1 MQSFNFYTIL
11 FVSIIMGLS
20 GCAIEDDFGRFHTP
34 HMKERAADIVG
45 SIQEHTGIFAREAAY
60 HIPLSDEEHTL
71 RQTYK
76 HFSKPFLASPKFTYP
91 LKHQT
96 FPKHKS
102 GLSFQDDFIHKIRAD
117 RLWISRFDRAIGK
130 VISHDM
136 QRYDVI
142 ASSYEVTDNDSR
154 YIRVRIRENR
164 GVVMRVLHL
173 LDRRISDYDQAIGY
187 ARLQY
192 PERELTM
199 LGGAMDKLRTQVALL
214 KGKYESYV
222 YQRATNSEFKDYKA
236 GAY

>member
-1 MQSFNFYTIL
+1 MQSFSFYTIFL
-11 FVSIIMGLS
+11 LSTILGLS

-34 HMKERAADIVG
+34 HMKERAADVVG
-45 SIQEHTGIFAREAAY
+45 SIQEHTGLFSKDAAY
-60 HIPLSDEEHTL
+60 HIPLSNEEHTL

-76 HFSKPFLASPKFTYP
+76 HFSKPFLANPRLRRP
-91 LKHQT
+91 LDHQT
-96 FPKHKS
+96 FPKHGS
-102 GLSFQDDFIHKIRAD
+102 GLSFREDFNHKIRAD
-117 RLWISRFDRAIGK
+117 RLWISRFDRAIGQ

-164 GVVMRVLHL
+164 GVVMRVLQL
-173 LDRRISDYDQAIGY
+173 LDKRVSDYDQAIGY

-199 LGGAMDKLRTQVALL
+199 LGGSMDKLRTQIALL
-214 KGKYESYV
+214 KGKYETYV
-222 YQRATNSEFKDYKA
+222 YQRATKSEYQDYKTE
-236 GAY
+236 AY

>member
-1 MQSFNFYTIL
+1 MQPYRYHTIL
-11 FVSIIMGLS
+11 LLSVIAGLS

-34 HMKERAADIVG
+34 HMKERAADVVG
-45 SIQEHTGIFAREAAY
+45 SIQEHTGIFSKEAAY
-60 HIPLSDEEHTL
+60 HIPLTNEEHTL

-76 HFSKPFLASPKFTYP
+76 HFSKPFLADPKLRHA

-96 FPKHKS
+96 FPKHRS
-102 GLSFQDDFIHKIRAD
+102 GLSFQEDFIHKMRAD
-117 RLWISRFDRAIGK
+117 RLWISRFDRAIGH

-173 LDRRISDYDQAIGY
+173 LDRRVSDYDQAIGY

-192 PERELTM
+192 RERELTM
-199 LGGAMDKLRTQVALL
+199 LGGSMDKLRTQIALL
-214 KGKYESYV
+214 KGKYENYV
-222 YQRATNSEFKDYKA
+222 YQRASKSEYQDYKTD
-236 GAY
+236 AY